1 MVVLWEA
8 RLGEWVYMAGA
19 ATEAPWGRWA
29 DLEAWGNM
37 AEEDTG
43 LWVVLEAPWEEW
55 VYTAEEVMGLSV
67 G

>member
-19 ATEAPWGRWA
+19 ATEAPWG
-29 DLEAWGNM
+29 NM

-43 LWVVLEAPWEEW
+43 LWVVLEAPWGEW